1 MATRKQLAN
10 VAKAMAQI
18 PFRGFAEGKK
28 SNLKPI
34 VSLFTGWT
42 VEEADRL
49 WCAAFVYYCCIE
61 AGFEIPV
68 RPNECKTC
76 HLAGCIAW
84 EEFAIGDPRIEYHTS
99 KDDFVPQAGDIVLYD
114 NVFDGHEHDHIGIII
129 ENLGNSILVAEG
141 NVNNRSGIIKRPIDG
156 HIRSYIRIPDGYRYL
171 AE

>member
-49 WCAAFVYYCCIE
+49 WCAAFVYYCCKE
-61 AGFEIPV
+61 AGFEIPI
-68 RPNECKTC
+68 RPDECKSC

-84 EEFAIGDPRIEYHTS
+84 EEFAIGDERIEYH
-99 KDDFVPQAGDIVLYD
+99 KGGEGFVPEPGDIVLYD
-114 NVFDGHEHDHIGIII
+114 RVFENREHDHIGIVV
-129 ENLGNSILVAEG
+129 ERREKSILVAEG
-141 NVNNRSGIIKRPIDG
+141 NVDNRSVIIERPIDE
-156 HIRSYIRIPDGYRYL
+156 HIRAYIRIPDGYKYS
-171 AE
+171 E